1 MTSYIGV
8 PMLVFTGSWGEI
20 WVMYQLLYRIYST
33 LFIEETVAESLTSS
47 ASFSAGIIKFK
58 IILTLYFTNYISKW
72 QEQLDK

>member
-8 PMLVFTGSWGEI
+8 LMPLLPEVGVEI
-20 WVMYQLLYRIYST
+20 WVIYQLLYRIYST

-58 IILTLYFTNYISKW
+58 IILTLYLRIILVNDRNS
-72 QEQLDK
+72 